1 LILFHYY
8 ARLID
13 SSILCVRLLYRM
25 LLQWEMTIYKSG
37 NICYNKMN
45 QYAYE
50 RQRIMKPCFFDIL
63 KHFDLDIEPSS
74 YGNGHIND
82 TYLVHSMQDYILQKI
97 NKNVFTNPPAVMEN
111 ILGVTGYLREK
122 IIENGGNPDRETL
135 TVICTTDGKPC
146 YEDENG
152 DFYRVYK
159 FIDNAKS
166 YDLVESPVQ
175 LYHAAKAFG
184 KFQNMLADYPAEK
197 LHETIVDFHNTRVRY
212 EQFKTALAN
221 DKAGRAKDVAEE
233 IKFVLDRECDAGVV
247 VDAIAEGRIPL
258 RVTHNDTKLN
268 NVLLDETTGEGV
280 CVIDLDTVMPGSLL
294 YDYGDALRFG
304 GSSGAEDEK
313 DLDKIW
319 FRIENFE
326 AFTRGFMEELP
337 SMTEEERKL
346 LPFSIKLMTLECGA
360 RFLADY
366 LNGDVYFKTHYPE
379 HNLDRC
385 RTQFKL
391 VRDIEDHMDEL
402 NGIVE
407 KIYREINQ

>member
-1 LILFHYY
+1 
-8 ARLID
+8 
-13 SSILCVRLLYRM
+13 
-25 LLQWEMTIYKSG
+25 MT
-37 NICYNKMN
+37 NLH
-45 QYAYE
+45 
-50 RQRIMKPCFFDIL
+50 DIL
-63 KHFDLDIEPSS
+63 KQFGIELEPSV

-82 TYLVHSMQDYILQKI
+82 TYIVRADKDYILQRI

-111 ILGVTGYLREK
+111 IVGVTEFLREK
-122 IIENGGNPDRETL
+122 VTAAGGDPDREIL
-135 TVICTTDGKPC
+135 NLIPTVDGK
-146 YEDENG
+146 YYYMTDDGEY
-152 DFYRVYK
+152 YRVYK
-159 FIDNAKS
+159 FISGTKS
-166 YDLVESPVQ
+166 YDEVDDPIQ

-184 KFQNMLADYPAEK
+184 KFQNLLADYPADK
-197 LHETIVDFHNTRVRY
+197 LNETIVDFHNTKARY
-212 EQFKTALAN
+212 VQFKTALAN
-221 DKAGRAKDVAEE
+221 DAAGRAKDVGAE
-233 IKFVLDRECDAGVV
+233 IKFVLDREADAGVV

-268 NVLLDETTGEGV
+268 NVLLDEVTGEGV

-319 FRIENFE
+319 FKVENFE
-326 AFTRGFMEELP
+326 AFTRGFIEELP

-346 LPFSIKLMTLECGA
+346 LPFSVKLMALECGS

-366 LNGDVYFKTHYPE
+366 LNGDVYFKTAYAD

-391 VRDIEDHMDEL
+391 VADIEAKMDEL
-402 NGIVE
+402 NAIVE
-407 KIYREINQ
+407 RIYNEVK